1 MVQQEPGEICYVKG
15 MCNDKANQIT
25 LILTQESGLTMR
37 SETQNSSMVCRD
49 IFGGGIQD
57 EIRGLEKMQLFY
69 SRG

>member
-15 MCNDKANQIT
+15 MCIDKANQIT

-49 IFGGGIQD
+49 IFG
-57 EIRGLEKMQLFY
+57 
-69 SRG
+69 